1 MTLLLAGDIGGT
13 KTLLQLFKPTATGI
27 QPVSERQHYISADYE
42 DLVPIVKEFLA
53 TAGHQE
59 DGSRPDYACFAIAGP
74 VHNNTCTLTN
84 LSWKLDGDR
93 LGQDLQL
100 DQVALINDFAGIG
113 YGVLGLQPDELH
125 VLQAGTVDP
134 SAPIAVLGA
143 GTGLG
148 EAVVIPIG
156 QRKHRVFPTEGG
168 HTDFAP
174 RNDREYALLNHL
186 KSVRQLERVSVERVV
201 SGMGIVDI
209 YACLRDRLMV
219 PESADIT
226 AQLNSPNADAAAI
239 ISKAALDG
247 RDRLCGET
255 LDLFM
260 SAYGAEAGNLA
271 LKLLP
276 YGGLFI
282 AGGIAAKLLPLI
294 EAGEFMAAYH
304 AKGRVSG
311 VLDPVRI
318 SVVLNP
324 QVGLL
329 GAGICAAQLEP

>member
-13 KTLLQLFKPTATGI
+13 KTLLQLFEPTETGI
-27 QPVSERQHYISADYE
+27 KPVSEQQQYVSADYD
-42 DLVPIVKEFLA
+42 DLVPIVEEFLT
-53 TAGHQE
+53 TAGQQAA
-59 DGSRPDYACFAIAGP
+59 GSIPDYACFAIAGP

-84 LSWKLDGDR
+84 LSWQLDGTR
-93 LGQDLQL
+93 LEQDLKV

-125 VLQAGTVDP
+125 VLQAGTADP
-134 SAPIAVLGA
+134 TAPIAVLGA

-148 EAVVIPIG
+148 EAVVIPVG
-156 QRKHRVFPTEGG
+156 QHKHRVFPTEGG
-168 HTDFAP
+168 HSDFAP
-174 RNDREYALLNHL
+174 RNEREYALLNHL
-186 KSVRQLERVSVERVV
+186 KAVRQLDRVSVERVV

-226 AQLNSPNADAAAI
+226 AELNAPDADAAAV
-239 ISKAALDG
+239 ISKAALGG

-255 LDLFM
+255 LDLFL

-304 AKGRVSG
+304 DKGRVSG
-311 VLDPVRI
+311 VLDPVPV